1 MNRLE
6 RVNRLVRDEISTL
19 LQRELKDPG
28 LGFVTVTEV
37 DVAKDLR
44 TARVYV
50 SVLGSE
56 AEWRSSLLALERAR
70 GFIRSWLTPRLR
82 MRAIPHLT
90 FLPDRSMAHA
100 AHIQAVLEDLRGR
113 PPRPETREG
122 GEAT

>member
-113 PPRPETREG
+113 SPRPETGEG